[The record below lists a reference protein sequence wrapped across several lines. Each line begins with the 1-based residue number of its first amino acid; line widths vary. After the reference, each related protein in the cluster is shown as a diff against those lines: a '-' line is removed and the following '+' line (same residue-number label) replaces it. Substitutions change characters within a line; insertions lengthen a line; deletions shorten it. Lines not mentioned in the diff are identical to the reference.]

1 MVTMLPIE
9 LDGRTCISVDVM
21 LPKTHLIAIQAHSGY
36 IMCGALDVNL
46 LNTRL
51 HSRNIIAGRAV
62 GVRTVEELLNAPLE
76 AITDAAASLGITKGM
91 TGKDALCIMYDL
103 TSPWEQG

>member
-9 LDGRTCISVDVM
+9 LDGRTFISVEVM

-36 IMCGALDVNL
+36 IMCGALDVSL

-51 HSRNIIAGRAV
+51 QSRNIIAGRAV
-62 GVRTVEELLNAPLE
+62 GVRSVEELLNAPLE
-76 AITDAAASLGITKGM
+76 SITDAAASLGIEIGM
-91 TGKDALCIMYDL
+91 IGKEALCLMYDK
-103 TSPWEQG
+103 TKP

>member
-1 MVTMLPIE
+1 MVTMSPIE
-9 LDGRTCISVDVM
+9 FDGKIFISVDVT
-21 LPKTHLIAIQAHSGY
+21 LPKTHLIAIQAHNGY

-51 HSRNIIAGRAV
+51 QSRHIIAGRAV

-76 AITDAAASLGITKGM
+76 SITDAAASLGITIGM
-91 TGKDALCIMYDL
+91 TGKEALSIMYDK
-103 TSPWEQG
+103 TSS